1 MSVPTPE
8 RSDDYIPLIPALVL
22 MGAVTL
28 LLLALFTANP
38 STREGAE
45 PFVEATVEP
54 TVVAAEPTV
63 EQPAA
68 DLPDPA
74 MVRAGDAI
82 FQTVCSACHGF
93 TGRGIP
99 GLGKP
104 LVGSEFVDGMTDAE
118 LVAFITVGR
127 AVTDPLNTTG
137 VPMPANGGNPMLA
150 ESDLYNVVAYIRNLN
165 IQANA
170 AASAPAQ
177 PTTAPVEPTAAPVE
191 PTAVPAEPTVV
202 AAAPTTA
209 PEAAPAEP
217 EGVTFA
223 PPLSDAVLAPG
234 RAPYE
239 RACASCHASGGEGA
253 NMLAQSLNTSALL
266 QARNGMGLFTFLTV
280 DTPPAF
286 GVMPHPVRGG
296 YPDVTDAQ
304 ILEIIAYM
312 YSLPA
317 LQAQQ

>member
-8 RSDDYIPLIPALVL
+8 RADDYIPLIPALVL

-45 PFVEATVEP
+45 PFAEATVEP
-54 TVVAAEPTV
+54 TVVAVEPTV
-63 EQPAA
+63 EQPAITQ
-68 DLPDPA
+68 PDPA
-74 MVRAGDAI
+74 MVRAGDTI

-99 GLGKP
+99 GLGKT

-127 AVTDPLNTTG
+127 EVIDPLNTTG
-137 VPMPANGGNPMLA
+137 VPMPAKGGNPMLS

-177 PTTAPVEPTAAPVE
+177 PTAVPAQPTVAPVEPTPAPV
-191 PTAVPAEPTVV
+191 EPTVV

-217 EGVTFA
+217 EAVTFA
-223 PPLSDAVLAPG
+223 PPLSEAFLAPG
-234 RAPYE
+234 RLPYE

-253 NMLAQSLNTSALL
+253 NMLAQSLNTSTLL
-266 QARNGMGLFTFLTV
+266 QARDGMGLFTFLTTDV
-280 DTPPAF
+280 PPAF

-304 ILEIIAYM
+304 ILDIIAYM

-317 LQAQQ
+317 VQARQ